1 MHLPYKSPLLR
12 TLSTLLF
19 SPFLLLGSSRET
31 STATL
36 HLLLNFLEKSASAA
50 DAIRFARITLG
61 NAKVHTYSAS
71 LLIETHFQGL
81 AYFMHK
87 WWLTTAIVSILNI
100 MLVEIMLVSLV
111 WTLLTGED
119 NGEGDADDHVDRD
132 NGVELL
138 QSPGQRV
145 KSSDEAYDDD
155 DGDGGNVSREDNVE
169 GESAIPLSSSKSDS
183 QSSRE
188 NDDNDTLD
196 GESITE
202 HSFYH
207 ATTTNTTTGIIDAQV
222 LTGMLQSGAPTS
234 TFPINRTPR
243 HHHLA
248 QSGNFSYPY
257 SRSSGISGI
266 SSSSSS
272 SIPVVADTRRVP
284 PAVVQLSRSMSPSL
298 TPSSSASSS
307 SSSSSLQNHLHPPP
321 PASTVSDSA
330 YSVTTTASA
339 VVNRVDEDREATA
352 MMDTTTITPDDFDLS
367 TNSSTIHHE
376 FGEDTTIPV
385 LDEEEEEGVVDEF
398 DMAGLLDKQ
407 DDLFL

>member
-36 HLLLNFLEKSASAA
+36 HLLLNFLEKGASSA

-61 NAKVHTYSAS
+61 NAMVQTYSAS

-100 MLVEIMLVSLV
+100 MLVEIVFVSLV

-119 NGEGDADDHVDRD
+119 NGDGEADDVADREK
-132 NGVELL
+132 GAEL
-138 QSPGQRV
+138 QHSPGQR
-145 KSSDEAYDDD
+145 DESAEADDND
-155 DGDGGNVSREDNVE
+155 DGNREKRNAVNREDNGE
-169 GESAIPLSSSKSDS
+169 GEPAIPLSSSKSDS
-183 QSSRE
+183 DSQRE

-196 GESITE
+196 GESMTE
-202 HSFYH
+202 RSFYH
-207 ATTTNTTTGIIDAQV
+207 ATTTTTTGITDPRLSVIDPQV
-222 LTGMLQSGAPTS
+222 LTGMLQSGAPSS

-243 HHHLA
+243 HQHLA

-257 SRSSGISGI
+257 SRSSN
-266 SSSSSS
+266 SSC
-272 SIPVVADTRRVP
+272 IPVVADTRRVP
-284 PAVVQLSRSMSPSL
+284 PAVVELSRSMSPSL
-298 TPSSSASSS
+298 TPSSS
-307 SSSSSLQNHLHPPP
+307 SSLQRNPP
-321 PASTVSDSA
+321 PASTVSDSDYTA
-330 YSVTTTASA
+330 STTVSA
-339 VVNRVDEDREATA
+339 VVNGADDDGEAVVPLTDSLV
-352 MMDTTTITPDDFDLS
+352 MMDTTITPDDLDLS
-367 TNSSTIHHE
+367 TNSSIHHE

-385 LDEEEEEGVVDEF
+385 LDELQNEEEGVNEF
-398 DMAGLLDKQ
+398 DMAGLLEKE